1 MESGGTAGG
10 AGGGG
15 ASAPVLR
22 VACVC
27 ASNMN
32 RSMRAHGRL
41 AEDFAAGTALGARL
55 RLDLH
60 SYGTGRH
67 VKLPGPSAAEPNVYA
82 FGTAYAAMRDELA
95 ARDRELYVRNGVL
108 AMLERNARVKRAPER
123 WQDRPL
129 AEKYFDVVL
138 TFDARVLEAILD
150 DIEAS
155 KTSDLVGESAG
166 GCLRVCHV
174 VNLNIKDNHEDS
186 AAGAALAS
194 QFMAM
199 LADRPADWPDAID
212 TIIQQFYR
220 ATGRTLFH
228 TPATYCI

>member
-1 MESGGTAGG
+1 M
-10 AGGGG
+10 
-15 ASAPVLR
+15 PVLR

-41 AEDFAAGTALGARL
+41 AEDFAPGTALGAKL

-67 VKLPGPSAAEPNVYA
+67 VKLPGASPTEPNVYD

-95 ARDRELYVRNGVL
+95 ARARELYTRNGVL
-108 AMLERNARVKRAPER
+108 AMLERNARVKTAPES
-123 WQDRPL
+123 WQNRPL

-138 TFDARVLEAILD
+138 TFDARVLDAILD

-155 KTSDLVGESAG
+155 KTSDLVDESES

-199 LADRPADWPDAID
+199 LADRPADWQD
-212 TIIQQFYR
+212 TLDTVLQQFYR